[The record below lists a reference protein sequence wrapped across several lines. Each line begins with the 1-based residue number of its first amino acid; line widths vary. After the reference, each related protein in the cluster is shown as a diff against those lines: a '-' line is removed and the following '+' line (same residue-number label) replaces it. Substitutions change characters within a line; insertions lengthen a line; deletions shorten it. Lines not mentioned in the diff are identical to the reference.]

1 MRSCNHTLFGLL
13 LATAI
18 LMSAA
23 AARAQDSC
31 MSRDEAVAW
40 LEARFGE
47 QVIGRGLADG
57 GRVMFEIF
65 TGPKG
70 TWTLLVSTPEGPS
83 CIIADGF
90 DWQQLAP
97 WPEDA
102 VAAKAERP
110 APPGDH

>member
-1 MRSCNHTLFGLL
+1 MRSCNHWLFGLL
-13 LATAI
+13 LA
-18 LMSAA
+18 SALLLPA
-23 AARAQDSC
+23 GAGRAQDSC

-90 DWQQLAP
+90 DWQQMAP
-97 WPEDA
+97 RPEDA
-102 VAAKAERP
+102 VAAKLERP

>member
-1 MRSCNHTLFGLL
+1 MRLGLL
-13 LATAI
+13 LA
-18 LMSAA
+18 SALLSPAGA
-23 AARAQDSC
+23 AFGQDSC
-31 MSRDEAVAW
+31 MRHDEAVAW
-40 LEARFGE
+40 LDARFGE
-47 QVIGRGLADG
+47 RVIGQGLADG

-65 TGPKG
+65 AGPKG

-97 WPEDA
+97 LPEDA
-102 VAAKAERP
+102 VAAMAARP

>member
-1 MRSCNHTLFGLL
+1 MRSCIHTLFGLL
-13 LATAI
+13 LAATI
-18 LMSAA
+18 LLPPAV
-23 AARAQDSC
+23 ARSQESC
-31 MSRDEAVAW
+31 MSREEAVTW
-40 LEARFGE
+40 LDERYGE

-57 GRVMFEIF
+57 GRVMFEVF

-97 WPEDA
+97 RPEDA
-102 VAAKAERP
+102 VAARELRP
-110 APPGDH
+110 ATPGDL

>member
-1 MRSCNHTLFGLL
+1 MRSCTHKLFGLL

-18 LMSAA
+18 LLSAA
-23 AARAQDSC
+23 VARGQESC
-31 MSRDEAVAW
+31 MSHEEAVAW
-40 LEARFGE
+40 LDERYGE
-47 QVIGRGLADG
+47 QVIGRGLADQ

-90 DWQQLAP
+90 DWQQLTP
-97 WPEDA
+97 RPKDA
-102 VAAKAERP
+102 VAATIERP
-110 APPGDH
+110 APPGDL

>member
-1 MRSCNHTLFGLL
+1 MRSCTHTLFGLL

-18 LMSAA
+18 LLSAA
-23 AARAQDSC
+23 VARGQESC
-31 MSRDEAVAW
+31 MSHEEAVAW
-40 LEARFGE
+40 LDERYGE
-47 QVIGRGLADG
+47 QAIGRGLADE

-65 TGPKG
+65 TGPTG

-97 WPEDA
+97 RPKDA
-102 VAAKAERP
+102 AAATVEKT
-110 APPGDH
+110 APPGDL

>member
-1 MRSCNHTLFGLL
+1 MRSCTHKLFGLL

-18 LMSAA
+18 LLSAA
-23 AARAQDSC
+23 VARGQESC
-31 MSRDEAVAW
+31 MSHEEAVAW
-40 LEARFGE
+40 LDERYGE
-47 QVIGRGLADG
+47 QVIGRGLADQ

-90 DWQQLAP
+90 DWQQLTP
-97 WPEDA
+97 RPKDA
-102 VAAKAERP
+102 VAATEEKT
-110 APPGDH
+110 APPGEL

>member
-1 MRSCNHTLFGLL
+1 
-13 LATAI
+13 
-18 LMSAA
+18 
-23 AARAQDSC
+23 

-47 QVIGRGLADG
+47 RAIGRGLADG
-57 GRVMFEIF
+57 GRVMFEVF
-65 TGPKG
+65 AGPKG

-97 WPEDA
+97 RPEDA
-102 VAAKAERP
+102 AATEAARSP
-110 APPGDH
+110 LQAGPL